1 MRGMRGWFPPRFPPR
16 HFVKLDNA
24 ACGHVANSRAMASES
39 AERWNNK
46 RRPPELVERD
56 RRLIAASPVE
66 TVTDEDRG
74 KTANSILGLQGP
86 RVG

>member
-1 MRGMRGWFPPRFPPR
+1 
-16 HFVKLDNA
+16 
-24 ACGHVANSRAMASES
+24 MASAS

-66 TVTDEDRG
+66 TVTDEDGR
-74 KTANSILGLQGP
+74 TWTLRRLPASLERFPLPVPPLP
-86 RVG
+86 RAREPLVRLLT